1 MFTSLFSHIYR
12 VHVICELVSPL
23 VCRGPWMSTV
33 VLYCWCHSDSA
44 SVLLYFTLDL
54 WPLTYKINRAC
65 PLTMAYMSAKLEEKA
80 HTGLFSITFTCLF
93 PYMSIVTFITSILSP
108 KSMSKLINV
117 NCLHFIGCQNYTN
130 VLINRVLYQIQ
141 VTALLPFFLSIL
153 HLLLQLSKIMLWSTV
168 KLLFAIVMSI
178 IFGPLKTLPRSSKS
192 CDCVTFRV
200 LKYLLSTFLLYT
212 PHCHMILSK
221 QKCCLLSTGVS
232 TESQNLTSVL
242 HLRQDFL
249 ATRNMTRID
258 VGLARS
264 YVKLLLSSW
273 KTYMC
278 NLMAWYINK

>member
-1 MFTSLFSHIYR
+1 MVSIGHLQQVWHASRALTLPGTWFRPLFGDL
-12 VHVICELVSPL
+12 LVLQLLRPEFSNLPPLYSTFHLEYPL
-23 VCRGPWMSTV
+23 VLSR
-33 VLYCWCHSDSA
+33 
-44 SVLLYFTLDL
+44 FRTL
-54 WPLTYKINRAC
+54 
-65 PLTMAYMSAKLEEKA
+65 S
-80 HTGLFSITFTCLF
+80 
-93 PYMSIVTFITSILSP
+93 
-108 KSMSKLINV
+108 
-117 NCLHFIGCQNYTN
+117 
-130 VLINRVLYQIQ
+130 
-141 VTALLPFFLSIL
+141 
-153 HLLLQLSKIMLWSTV
+153 
-168 KLLFAIVMSI
+168 
-178 IFGPLKTLPRSSKS
+178 TLPRSSKS

-221 QKCCLLSTGVS
+221 QKCCLWSTGVS

-264 YVKLLLSSW
+264 YVKLLLSSR